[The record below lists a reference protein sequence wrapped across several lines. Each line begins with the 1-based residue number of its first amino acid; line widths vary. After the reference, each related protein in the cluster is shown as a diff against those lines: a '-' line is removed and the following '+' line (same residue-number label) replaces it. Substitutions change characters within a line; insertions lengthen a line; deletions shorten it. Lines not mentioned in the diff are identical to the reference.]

1 MMKGTIRIIKAK
13 EEYGFIEPDTG
24 HENVFF
30 RFSWLK
36 VDRVQEGQRVEF
48 DIERGDKGLRAR
60 NLKIIPSAASSSFEA
75 ETDDSSEYRFLN
87 PYNFVRNI
95 EKPRPECEILGNCSP
110 PPHDRYAGLS
120 GKAICKAKAVTPLF
134 ISDSHAITE
143 NDNHKI
149 YRFFQYDGEP
159 MLPSSSLRGLIRA
172 LFEALTNSCY
182 VAFDESILSKHF
194 ESRRSPWLVP
204 ARLEYTDEKWR
215 LRLLTGT
222 TDLQI
227 ESKDKK
233 SPVGLQYAAWCA
245 SYWPFKPS
253 KTLLG
258 INSASRKGYRLNA
271 KQINIQESFINRT
284 KNREDINPDKVV
296 HGEECYALLQ
306 QFQHPHPRIKFWN
319 AVEVR
324 RKKEDLSNPRN
335 SNERIEQG
343 WLCITNQNIESKHSE
358 RFFFR
363 DPNNKIGPD
372 IIDLPSDTKI
382 LERYE
387 SLIQDYQKRHK
398 NTVKKHLEKGYPSD
412 EPVLSRFV
420 YGQNERTIRGK
431 ELVYVMLEGTPS
443 APQAKFIVPVSVPR
457 VSYEHGVGELLPEH
471 LHHCNN
477 YQNLDL
483 CPACRVFGWVHKR
496 PPKDA
501 KFVAYAGRVRISN
514 GELIRSEES
523 LRDIPLAI
531 LSAPKP
537 TTTSFYLLNKRGEP
551 DPTVDYD
558 TDGARLRGRKF
569 YRHHDSAGPEEYTG
583 KEPTEQNRTVH
594 GALDAGAT
602 FKFTVEFEN
611 LAPLELGAL
620 LYALELEEGMFHRLG
635 YAKPLGFGSIKITVD
650 SLKTIDDWS
659 KRLSSLDSE
668 AGWSLADKIALKKD
682 FLKEMR
688 SMYHEEFDNV
698 LVDLKMLLSAPSDL
712 PIHYPLPP
720 QTLENDRPQF
730 EWFMGNKRRGKEGFA
745 LDLARDDT
753 KGFPLIDKNGNIK

>member
-1 MMKGTIRIIKAK
+1 MMKGMIRIIKHK
-13 EEYGFIEPDTG
+13 EGYGFIQPDIG
-24 HENVFF
+24 NERVYF
-30 RFSWLK
+30 RLSWLK
-36 VDRVQEGQRVEF
+36 ADRVLEGQSVEF
-48 DIERGDKGLRAR
+48 DIERGDRGLRAR
-60 NLKIIPSAASSSFEA
+60 NLRVIPSAPIAGSKT
-75 ETDDSSEYRFLN
+75 ETNDSSEYRFLN

-95 EKPRPECEILGNCSP
+95 EKPRPEWEILGNCSP
-110 PPHDRYAGLS
+110 PPHDRYVGLS
-120 GKAICKAKAVTPLF
+120 GEAICKAEAVTPLF

-149 YRFFQYDGEP
+149 YRFFQCDGEP

-172 LFEALTNSCY
+172 LFEAVTNSCH

-233 SPVGLQYAAWCA
+233 SPVGLQYAAWFA

-258 INSASRKGYRLNA
+258 INSASGRGYRLNQ
-271 KQINIQESFINRT
+271 KQINIRESFINRT
-284 KNREDINPDKVV
+284 KDREDINPDKVA

-319 AVEVR
+319 VVEIR
-324 RKKEDLSNPRN
+324 REKEDLSSPRN
-335 SNERIEQG
+335 SNDKIEQG
-343 WLCITNQNIESKHSE
+343 WLCITNQNIEPKHSE

-363 DPNNKIGPD
+363 DPKNKIGPD
-372 IIDLPSDTKI
+372 IIDLPNGSKI

-387 SLIQDYQKRHK
+387 SLIKDYQKRHK
-398 NTVKKHLEKGYPSD
+398 NTVKKHLDIGFPSD
-412 EPVLSRFV
+412 EPILSRFV
-420 YGQNERTIRGK
+420 YDQNERTISGG
-431 ELVYVMLEGTPS
+431 ELVYVMLEGNPS

-457 VSYEHGVGELLPEH
+457 VSYEHGVGELLPKH
-471 LHHCNN
+471 LHHCDN
-477 YQNLDL
+477 YQNLCL
-483 CPACRVFGWVHKR
+483 CPACRVFGWVHNK
-496 PPKDA
+496 PPKEA
-501 KFVAYAGRVRISN
+501 KFVAYAGRVHISN
-514 GELIRSEES
+514 GELIRSKKS
-523 LRDIPLAI
+523 LRDIHLGI

-537 TTTSFYLLNKRGEP
+537 TTTSFYLLNKHGEP

-558 TDGARLRGRKF
+558 TEGARLRGRKF
-569 YRHHDSAGPEEYTG
+569 YRHQDKANLEEYTG
-583 KEPTEQNRTVH
+583 KKSEQNRTVH
-594 GALDAGAT
+594 GALDTGAT

-650 SLKTIDDWS
+650 SLKKIDDWS
-659 KRLSSLDSE
+659 ERLSSLDSE
-668 AGWSLADKIALKKD
+668 AGWSPANKIALKKD
-682 FLKEMR
+682 FIEEMR

-698 LVDLKMLLSAPSDL
+698 LLDLKMLLSAPPDL
-712 PIHYPLPP
+712 PIHYPRPKQSLDKDHP
-720 QTLENDRPQF
+720 QY
-730 EWFMGNKRRGKEGFA
+730 EWFMGNKRRVVGIA
-745 LDLARDDT
+745 LDLAKDDT
-753 KGFPLIDKNGNIK
+753 KGLPLIDKNGNIG